1 MALEPEAA
9 SIYCQRESLEKLRF
23 NQDQSKLTKPN
34 TRYLVADIGGICN
47 YITVYS
53 QKRNAKYILG
63 IIILIEIKFYLYDF
77 GKCRTRFLI
86 KLVFSLIANYGDYGG
101 REIIWRECNGV
112 GAILHS
118 GKKNVHINGNPS
130 ARQYHLQQLVPPNMQ
145 NDSRIFQQDKTR
157 HHAT

>member
-9 SIYCQRESLEKLRF
+9 SIYCQRESLEKLRI

-63 IIILIEIKFYLYDF
+63 IIILIKIKFYLYEF

-86 KLVFSLIANYGDYGG
+86 KLVLSLIANYGDCP
-101 REIIWRECNGV
+101 RLRATLNLLDLCDPHELIDTVC
-112 GAILHS
+112 L
-118 GKKNVHINGNPS
+118 
-130 ARQYHLQQLVPPNMQ
+130 
-145 NDSRIFQQDKTR
+145 DK
-157 HHAT
+157 HPI